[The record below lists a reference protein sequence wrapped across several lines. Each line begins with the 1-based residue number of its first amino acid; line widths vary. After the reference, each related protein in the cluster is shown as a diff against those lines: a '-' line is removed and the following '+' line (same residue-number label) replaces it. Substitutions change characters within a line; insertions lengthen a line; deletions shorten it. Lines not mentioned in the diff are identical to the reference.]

1 MASIPLLCKEV
12 CVKIVSLL
20 LALACALA
28 LAACGQAQPTTAP
41 ATPPTSAPQPT
52 VAPAGAPENNQPSSS
67 GDPQS
72 HGGAVKDHVSLVD
85 FLRSQ
90 GVMVTIG
97 DPVEQPFLRGA
108 GTTLLLSGGP
118 LQAEATVQSYDYD
131 DTDLGGDAA
140 AMAAEDVAGIQPDG
154 KPKLTQVAWIEPPHW
169 FAHERVIALYLGSDP
184 AALDLL
190 TSALGPQFAG
200 K

>member
-1 MASIPLLCKEV
+1 
-12 CVKIVSLL
+12 VKIVSLL
-20 LALACALA
+20 LALACAMA
-28 LAACGQAQPTTAP
+28 LAACGQSQTTAPAPQPTTAQEVP
-41 ATPPTSAPQPT
+41 AQPT
-52 VAPAGAPENNQPSSS
+52 IAPAGAPESNQPPSS
-67 GDPQS
+67 GNPQS

-90 GVMVTIG
+90 GVMVAIG

-118 LQAEATVQSYDYD
+118 LEEQATVQSYDYD

-154 KPKLTQVAWIEPPHW
+154 SPKLTQVTWIDPPHW
-169 FAHERVIALYLGSDP
+169 FAHERVVALYLGSDP
-184 AALDLL
+184 AALTLL
-190 TSALGPQFAG
+190 TGALGPQFAG

>member
-1 MASIPLLCKEV
+1 
-12 CVKIVSLL
+12 VKSVSLL

-41 ATPPTSAPQPT
+41 ATPPTTAPQPTTILPPT
-52 VAPAGAPENNQPSSS
+52 VAPAGAPESNQPPSS
-67 GDPQS
+67 GGPQS

-90 GVMVTIG
+90 GVMVAIG

-118 LQAEATVQSYDYD
+118 LQEQATVQSYDYD

-140 AMAAEDVAGIQPDG
+140 ALAAEDAAGIQPDG
-154 KPKLTQVAWIEPPHW
+154 SPKLTQVTWIDPPHW

-184 AALDLL
+184 AALTLL
-190 TSALGPQFAG
+190 TGALGPQFAG